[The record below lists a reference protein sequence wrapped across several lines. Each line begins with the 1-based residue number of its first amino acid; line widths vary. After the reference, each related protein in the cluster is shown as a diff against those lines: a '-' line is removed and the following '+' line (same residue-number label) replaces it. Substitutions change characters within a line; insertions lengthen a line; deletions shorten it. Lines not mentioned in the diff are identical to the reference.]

1 MKRILAMVLTVAM
14 VLCLLAACG
23 NQPADS
29 TPSTGTVVTT
39 TTTVPT
45 TTAPADPWAE
55 YDCITIAEAIEICQQ
70 AGTTETAEKYY
81 IRGTI
86 TEISNEKYGNMTVS
100 DGTDSL
106 FIYGTWSAD
115 GSARYD
121 AMENPP
127 VVGDEVLLYGGLMNY
142 NNTKPEMVNAWII
155 DSIPGQGGETVEMP
169 EPDSELTVDQML
181 ALPLSSGEITEGRY
195 YVTAT
200 VASITN
206 AAYGAMRIEDE
217 TGSISVY
224 GSYSADGSVGYADME
239 NKPVKGDKV
248 KLYCTVQNYNGT
260 MEIKSAWI
268 VEIVAGE
275 SSYVPADYTDMTVA
289 QARAAATGTK
299 IRLTG
304 VVARITYADGPVPCG
319 FILVDGTDSL
329 YIYGIDAAGSVT
341 EGNTVTVAGTKT
353 MWIREQEQTN
363 AEKFGYLGCAQLED
377 VYLLENDGG
386 SSDFDKSWIQESTVQ
401 DMLNTD
407 FSADV
412 TGRIFKVTAYIR
424 RTESGGVVNYYINDL
439 DGTTGSYCY
448 SQCGCAEFDQWLKA
462 FDGKICTV
470 YLVAQN
476 AKSNTSGCIW
486 RFLPI
491 AVYDEGYTA
500 TDMDKAAVAY
510 RLYGATQFLPSY
522 TGDPAQEMLT
532 VVNNDLI
539 GISGITLTYSSSNTD
554 VVWFEEVDG
563 KVIFRCGA
571 AGTADV
577 YIRASIG
584 KEAVVGMV
592 TITVKEQAT
601 VEYSNVETAINTE
614 IGQNVVIKGIV
625 GPSIVA
631 PQKTGFYLI
640 DESGVI
646 VVLTDTETMATLQIG
661 QEIVIE
667 GKRDR
672 LHNNN
677 GDHAGQTCISGAVVL
692 ANYYGNHD
700 YPTTSFD
707 GELTVEEFYNLDKT
721 VDYTTSV
728 FTVTGYVVIEETPY
742 YTNIYISNAS
752 TYSKSNVNIRLYCS
766 SASQYSWLKAYA
778 GQEVTLEMAPTNY
791 NDKNYYTACV
801 LAVVLEDGTK
811 VVNSLNFN

>member
-55 YDCITIAEAIEICQQ
+55 YACITIAEAIEICQQ

-86 TEISNEKYGNMTVS
+86 TEISNEKYGNMTVT

-169 EPDSELTVDQML
+169 EPDSELTVAQML

-195 YVTAT
+195 YVTAN

-801 LAVVLEDGTK
+801 LAVILEDGTK